1 MTMKL
6 KKPDIRDI
14 IIMIETFIIFLL
26 LFRHWDQVK
35 TFIAGLFT

>member
-6 KKPDIRDI
+6 KKPDIKEI

-26 LFRHWDQVK
+26 LFRNWDQVK
-35 TFIAGLFT
+35 SFIAAFFT